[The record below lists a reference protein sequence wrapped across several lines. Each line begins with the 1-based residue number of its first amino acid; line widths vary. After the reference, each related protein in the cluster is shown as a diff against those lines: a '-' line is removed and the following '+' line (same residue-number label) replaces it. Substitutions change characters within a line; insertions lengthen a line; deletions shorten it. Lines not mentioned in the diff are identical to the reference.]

1 WKEKV
6 FDELNA
12 QIVFASACGAIVMP
26 IAVVRF
32 FLPRVKKVL
41 VTYFGIQ
48 LGFVILA
55 VLVALTD
62 NLVTLKIRAVLFL
75 FPTCTLMLTLMDTA
89 KDVESLFLIG
99 SISATTVSFILLFVR
114 MAW

>member
-1 WKEKV
+1 ML
-6 FDELNA
+6 DERNA
-12 QIVFASACGAIVMP
+12 KIVFASACGAIVMP

-41 VTYFGIQ
+41 ASYFGVQ

-62 NLVTLKIRAVLFL
+62 NLLTLKAR
-75 FPTCTLMLTLMDTA
+75 P
-89 KDVESLFLIG
+89 K
-99 SISATTVSFILLFVR
+99 
-114 MAW
+114 